1 MSKIADHNSNLSP
14 LMALMLGLMV
24 FLCLGLIGATGYVKF
39 QLDHS
44 ETVLAAPVGDAV
56 PDEAVAATRLAAQ
69 DSYKLWSLALT
80 MTAWIGLMLAAI
92 LVAGLYLALRGRQS
106 APLRALAQSVEN
118 LSRGDMQ
125 TPIWGMER
133 HDAVGE
139 LARSVDLARYHFS
152 QLPDLS
158 LMSDQGPVR
167 LKFEGGARSL
177 FQEMMAKITGDYEGA
192 RAEIGGLTRTI
203 TTQQDLLTA
212 LSVRLNTA
220 VNALQQHGAQSQK
233 ALHNLTE
240 DLTGSTRALLDAQEK
255 AAAHVEKLV
264 PFMQERAH
272 NMAEVTHIA
281 GTKVT
286 QTLQNLL
293 TTEQNLRG
301 SMAQSQATIA
311 NLASSA
317 NAMNERLFAAVNL
330 MQASGKALGETTEAT
345 QSRLNAAID
354 TMNRGESTLQQIAA
368 RSEERLNTTAETE
381 ATIAALATRSEG
393 NAVRME
399 NAIASMSERHEQLSE
414 QVVLATHRM
423 ESIILS
429 FDAAQKAMSEAMQAL
444 RRDGGQIGGVLQ
456 DLRVNNDKLIENLG
470 ANSLSSH
477 DAVRTLTEHGQTL
490 LRQLEEQVTHQAEN
504 TDARIAA
511 LASHSEALAQQAQTT
526 TTALAQS
533 VVAMRLE
540 QEKFMETR
548 QRFGDAVEQLGT
560 RLEQQTAASLGKS
573 EKLAEQGFG
582 KLSSVADTVET
593 IAQRLAMLGQLTGT
607 LGAVA
612 GQLGQIVPTLSKD
625 GGDTQPLLDAMQTQW
640 RETMAEVAAMRHEM
654 SALMLQQK
662 DQLEARLA
670 GFHDKL
676 NNAGIDPQQVA
687 IMSEIVAALASIN
700 DQLLQRDRN
709 EIPSSREDRV
719 GEG

>member
-1 MSKIADHNSNLSP
+1 MSKIDDHNTGLSP
-14 LMALMLGLMV
+14 LMAVLLGLMV

-56 PDEAVAATRLAAQ
+56 PDEAVAASRLAAQ

-80 MTAWIGLMLAAI
+80 MTAWVGLMLAAI

-139 LARSVDLARYHFS
+139 LARAVDLARYHFS

-177 FQEMMAKITGDYEGA
+177 FQEMMARITGDYEGA

-220 VNALQQHGAQSQK
+220 VAALQQHGAHSQK

-240 DLTGSTRALLDAQEK
+240 DLTASTRGLLDAQEK

-301 SMAQSQATIA
+301 SMANSQTVIA
-311 NLASSA
+311 NLAASA

-345 QSRLNAAID
+345 QGRLNAAID
-354 TMNRGESTLQQIAA
+354 AMTRGEATLQQIAT

-381 ATIAALATRSEG
+381 ATMAALATRSES

-399 NAIASMSERHEQLSE
+399 NAINTMSERHEQLSE

-429 FDAAQKAMSEAMQAL
+429 FDAAQKAMSEAMQSL
-444 RRDGGQIGGVLQ
+444 RRDSGQIGGVLQ
-456 DLRVNNDKLIENLG
+456 DLRANNDKLIENLG
-470 ANSLSSH
+470 ASSLSSH
-477 DAVRTLTEHGQTL
+477 DAVRNLTERGQSL
-490 LRQLEEQVTHQAEN
+490 LRQLEEQVAQQAQN
-504 TDARIAA
+504 TEARIAA
-511 LASHSEALAQQAQTT
+511 LATHGESLAQQAHTT
-526 TTALAQS
+526 TTALTQS
-533 VVAMRLE
+533 VVTMRQE

-548 QRFGDAVEQLGT
+548 QRFGDTVEQLGT
-560 RLEQQTAASLGKS
+560 RLEQQTAASLGKA
-573 EKLAEQGFG
+573 EAAAEQGLG
-582 KLSSVADTVET
+582 KLSAVADTVEA
-593 IAQRLAMLGQLTGT
+593 IAQRLAMLSQLTGT

-612 GQLGQIVPTLSKD
+612 GQLGQIVPTLGKG
-625 GGDTQPLLDAMQTQW
+625 GGDTQPLLDTMQAQW
-640 RETMAEVAAMRHEM
+640 RETLGEVAAMRDAM
-654 SALMLQQK
+654 VALMLQQK
-662 DQLEARLA
+662 DQLETRLA
-670 GFHDKL
+670 AFDQKL
-676 NNAGIDPQQVA
+676 NAGGIDAQQMA
-687 IMSEIVAALASIN
+687 IMGEIVAALAQIN
-700 DQLLQRDRN
+700 DHVMRQD
-709 EIPSSREDRV
+709 EAAREA
-719 GEG
+719 